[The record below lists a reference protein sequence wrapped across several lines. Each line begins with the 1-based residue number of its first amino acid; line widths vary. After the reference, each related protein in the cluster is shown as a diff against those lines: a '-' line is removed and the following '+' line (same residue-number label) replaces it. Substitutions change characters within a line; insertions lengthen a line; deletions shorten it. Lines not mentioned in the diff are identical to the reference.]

1 MNLLGMARQS
11 SPYPLRMPEEMKEI
25 LQAEADKN
33 NRSLNAEILVRLQ
46 STIPE
51 DVGIPKSSFPR
62 PSGSRTFVQKQN
74 LKLSDKNIKPEKNDA
89 QLKGLLARM
98 MEILD
103 AVDQDEAREI
113 VEENEAYESRAEL
126 DKKTEQS
133 NGSESADERYKDNP
147 DWGKY

>member
-1 MNLLGMARQS
+1 MAHQHR
-11 SPYPLRMPEEMKEI
+11 PYPLRMPDEMREY
-25 LQAEADKN
+25 LQMEADKN
-33 NRSLNAEILVRLQ
+33 NRSLHAEVLVRLQ
-46 STIPE
+46 STLPE
-51 DVGIPKSSFPR
+51 TISIPKESFSR
-62 PSGSRTFVQKQN
+62 PSGSRTFSQKQS

-126 DKKTEQS
+126 DEKTEQS
-133 NGSESADERYKDNP
+133 NGSESADERYKDNSE
-147 DWGKY
+147 WGRFK